1 MSMKRESQKL
11 AIETCENCPARLI
24 SIFKE
29 LKPKQ
34 LDTLSANKCG
44 NIYKK
49 GQFVFTEGNRP
60 TGLFCINHGKV
71 KIYKVGLDGKE
82 QIVRLAK
89 DGEVIGYRS
98 LISGEPYQASASVLE
113 SAVICFIP
121 KNVFFSLIQSNA
133 DLSMNIVRL
142 ISNDLKHAEKRISD
156 MAQKTVRERLAET
169 LLMLKE
175 FGGFEKDHKTIDLSL
190 TRDDLANIVGS
201 ATATTIRLLI
211 EFKDSKYIDLKGK
224 KIKILNT
231 KALSDIAKVF
241 D

>member
-1 MSMKRESQKL
+1 MKKDQKKPTVY
-11 AIETCENCPARLI
+11 ACEECHSRLL
-24 SIFKE
+24 SIFRD
-29 LKPKQ
+29 LKPRQ
-34 LDTLSANKCG
+34 LETLSSNKCG

-60 TGLFCINHGKV
+60 TGLFCINRGKI

-98 LISGEPYQASASVLE
+98 LISGEMYQASASALE
-113 SAVICFIP
+113 ESVICLIP
-121 KNVFFSLIQSNA
+121 KNVFFGLIQSNA

-142 ISNDLKHAEKRISD
+142 ISNDLRRAEKRISD
-156 MAQKTVRERLAET
+156 MAQKTVKERLAET

-211 EFKDSKYIDLKGK
+211 EFKEARYIDLKGK
-224 KIKILNT
+224 KIKILNP
-231 KALSDIAKVF
+231 KALSDLAKIS

>member
-1 MSMKRESQKL
+1 MKRENQKL
-11 AIETCENCPARLI
+11 TIDICEDCKSRVQ

-34 LDTLSANKCG
+34 LDILSSNKCG

-60 TGLFCINHGKV
+60 TGLFCVNTGKI

-98 LISGEPYQASASVLE
+98 LISGELYQASASALE
-113 SAVICFIP
+113 ESVICFIP
-121 KNVFFSLIQSNA
+121 KNVFFGLIQSNA

-142 ISNDLKHAEKRISD
+142 ISNDLRRAEKRISD
-156 MAQKTVRERLAET
+156 MAQKTVKERLAET

-211 EFKDSKYIDLKGK
+211 EFKNSRYIDLKGK

-231 KALSDIAKVF
+231 KALSDIAKIC